1 MKFAT
6 AVLALVLGLAGCSST
21 SAPAP
26 PSSTAAVAPPTAS
39 TMPAAPSSPD
49 ASVDGTPTAAP
60 DLASQFREILGTD
73 FNGSALVS
81 RDGDLLFAE
90 GIGMADDAN
99 GIPNTP
105 ETRFRLGSVTKQ
117 FTAMAVLM
125 LASQGLLKTTDPVC
139 DYVDTCPDGWDV
151 VTIEHLLSH
160 SSGIAN
166 FTDQPGF
173 DPMKAA
179 TPADTVASVADIPLA
194 FEPGASFAYSNTGY
208 VLLGMVIERASGLDY
223 ETFLEQHIFEPLGM
237 ADSGY
242 EHGDTPGLAV
252 GYASEFEQSDAL
264 DMSVPY
270 AAGGLYSTVL
280 DLQRWV
286 DALDADALVDAAA
299 MQRFVTP
306 LADTADGGNIGYA
319 YGVSVGDEDGH
330 RVVSHERRDQRL
342 LHLPGVVSGRRAH
355 DRAAHE
361 PRGRPRPRHDREAR
375 RRPGPREPVGHR
387 RPLIRSS
394 CRAWMRGDTRTSR
407 AGAGRTSPDR
417 VADGRNQM
425 EVDGH
430 PVECHARRVP
440 AREAERELMSRGS

>member
-1 MKFAT
+1 MTFEARLAEAYGRYADGADADVAALDLAAAIATGSRRGRLSLPRLTWLEGAAVLLPVSSVAARGVSMRFAT
-6 AVLALVLGLAGCSST
+6 AALALVLGLAGCSST

-26 PSSTAAVAPPTAS
+26 PSSTATVAPPTAS
-39 TMPAAPSSPD
+39 TAPSSPD

-99 GIPNTP
+99 GIPNMP

-125 LASQGLLKTTDPVC
+125 LASQGPLKTSDPLC
-139 DYVDTCPDGWDV
+139 DYVDSCPDGWDR

-160 SSGIAN
+160 SSGIAS

-194 FEPGASFAYSNTGY
+194 FEPGASFAYNNTGY

-223 ETFLEQHIFEPLGM
+223 ETFLVQHIFEPLGM

-252 GYASEFEQSDAL
+252 GYASAFEEADAL

-306 LADTADGGNIGYA
+306 LADTTDQGDFGYA
-319 YGVSVGDEDGH
+319 YGVLVGDEDGR
-330 RVVSHERRDQRL
+330 RVVWHEGVINGFSTYLAWYPDDGLTIAL
-342 LHLPGVVSGRRAH
+342 LTNRQEGPVLGRTARRAAA
-355 DRAAHE
+355 RALE
-361 PRGRPRPRHDREAR
+361 
-375 RRPGPREPVGHR
+375 
-387 RPLIRSS
+387 
-394 CRAWMRGDTRTSR
+394 
-407 AGAGRTSPDR
+407 SP
-417 VADGRNQM
+417 
-425 EVDGH
+425 
-430 PVECHARRVP
+430 
-440 AREAERELMSRGS
+440 

>member
-1 MKFAT
+1 MRFAT
-6 AVLALVLGLAGCSST
+6 AVLAVVLSLAGCSST

-39 TMPAAPSSPD
+39 TVPAAPSSPD
-49 ASVDGTPTAAP
+49 ASVGGIPTMAP

-90 GIGMADDAN
+90 GIGMADDAK

-105 ETRFRLGSVTKQ
+105 ETRFRLASVTKQ

-125 LASQGLLKTTDPVC
+125 LVSQGLLKTTDPVC
-139 DYVDTCPDGWDV
+139 DYLESCPGGWDV
-151 VTIEHLLSH
+151 VTIEHLVSH

-166 FTDQPGF
+166 FTDQPGL
-173 DPMKAA
+173 DLSKPA

-252 GYASEFEQSDAL
+252 GYASAFEQSAAI

-286 DALDADALVDAAA
+286 DALDAQALVDAAA

-306 LADTADGGNIGYA
+306 LADTTDGGRTGYA
-319 YGVSVGDEDGH
+319 YGVSVSEENGH
-330 RVVSHERRDQRL
+330 RVVSHSGEINGFSTYVGWYPDDGLTIVL
-342 LHLPGVVSGRRAH
+342 LANREEGPDLSTTAT
-355 DRAAHE
+355 RAATLALE
-361 PRGRPRPRHDREAR
+361 RP
-375 RRPGPREPVGHR
+375 
-387 RPLIRSS
+387 
-394 CRAWMRGDTRTSR
+394 
-407 AGAGRTSPDR
+407 
-417 VADGRNQM
+417 
-425 EVDGH
+425 
-430 PVECHARRVP
+430 
-440 AREAERELMSRGS
+440 

>member
-1 MKFAT
+1 MRFTT
-6 AVLALVLGLAGCSST
+6 AVLALLLSLAGCSST

-26 PSSTAAVAPPTAS
+26 PSSTAAVALPTAS
-39 TMPAAPSSPD
+39 TMPGAPSSPD

-73 FNGSALVS
+73 FNGSALVT
-81 RDGDLLFAE
+81 RDGDPLFAE
-90 GIGMADDAN
+90 GIGMADEGN

-105 ETRFRLGSVTKQ
+105 GTRFRLGSVTKQ

-125 LASQGLLKTTDPVC
+125 LASQGALDTTDPVC
-139 DYVDTCPDGWDV
+139 DYVDICPDGWDV
-151 VTIEHLLSH
+151 ITIEHLLSH

-166 FTDQPGF
+166 FLDQPGF

-179 TPADTVASVADIPLA
+179 TPADTVASVADIPLV
-194 FEPGASFAYSNTGY
+194 FEPGAAFEYSNTGY

-223 ETFLEQHIFEPLGM
+223 ETFLELDIFEPLGM

-252 GYASEFEQSDAL
+252 GYASDFERSGAL

-299 MQRFVTP
+299 MQRFVTR
-306 LADTADGGNIGYA
+306 LADTADEPDIGYA
-319 YGVSVGDEDGH
+319 YGVYVGDEIGH
-330 RVVSHERRDQRL
+330 RAVSHDGMINGFSTYLAWYPDEGLMVAL
-342 LHLPGVVSGRRAH
+342 LTNRQEGPDLVMSGRRA
-355 DRAAHE
+355 AALALE
-361 PRGRPRPRHDREAR
+361 
-375 RRPGPREPVGHR
+375 
-387 RPLIRSS
+387 
-394 CRAWMRGDTRTSR
+394 
-407 AGAGRTSPDR
+407 SP
-417 VADGRNQM
+417 
-425 EVDGH
+425 
-430 PVECHARRVP
+430 
-440 AREAERELMSRGS
+440 

>member
-1 MKFAT
+1 MHDRMTFEARLAEAYGRYADGADADVAALDLAAAIATGSRRGRLSLTRLTWLVGPAVLLPVSSVAPRGVSMRFAT
-6 AVLALVLGLAGCSST
+6 SVLALVLGLAGCSST
-21 SAPAP
+21 SATAP
-26 PSSTAAVAPPTAS
+26 PSPTAALAPPTAS
-39 TMPAAPSSPD
+39 TMPTAPSSR
-49 ASVDGTPTAAP
+49 APTAVP
-60 DLASQFREILGTD
+60 DLASRFREILGTD

-99 GIPNTP
+99 GISNTP

-125 LASQGLLKTTDPVC
+125 LASQGLLKTTDPLC
-139 DYVDTCPDGWDV
+139 DYVVTCPDAWDV

-166 FTDQPGF
+166 FLDQPGF

-179 TPADTVASVADIPLA
+179 TPADTVASVADIPLV
-194 FEPGASFAYSNTGY
+194 FEPGASFEYSNTGY

-223 ETFLEQHIFEPLGM
+223 ETFLGQHIFDPLGM

-252 GYASEFEQSDAL
+252 GYASAFEEADAL
-264 DMSVPY
+264 DMSLPY

-286 DALDADALVDAAA
+286 DALDAAALVDAAA

-306 LADTADGGNIGYA
+306 LADTRDGGTFGYA
-319 YGVSVGDEDGH
+319 YGVNVGDEDGR
-330 RVVSHERRDQRL
+330 RVVSHEGIINGFSTYLAWYPDEGLMIAL
-342 LHLPGVVSGRRAH
+342 LTNRMEGPDLARTAT
-355 DRAAHE
+355 RAAALALE
-361 PRGRPRPRHDREAR
+361 
-375 RRPGPREPVGHR
+375 
-387 RPLIRSS
+387 
-394 CRAWMRGDTRTSR
+394 
-407 AGAGRTSPDR
+407 SP
-417 VADGRNQM
+417 
-425 EVDGH
+425 
-430 PVECHARRVP
+430 
-440 AREAERELMSRGS
+440 